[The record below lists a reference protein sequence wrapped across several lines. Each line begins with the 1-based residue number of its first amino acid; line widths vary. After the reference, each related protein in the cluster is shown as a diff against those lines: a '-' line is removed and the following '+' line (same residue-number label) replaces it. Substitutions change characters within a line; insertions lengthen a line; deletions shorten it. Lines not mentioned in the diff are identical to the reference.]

1 MESHPNP
8 GPRHEPDRLYERA
21 SDPAEAADRPLEPK
35 SSTEELAARDEP
47 RPADEHDPHHGSTR
61 RSARRIPTPTPT
73 RIAPRRPTTTPT
85 APRACG
91 AAGSAPTAEV
101 KSPQPPIAR
110 RCGNTEGMRAVDQ
123 TGGMPFE
130 SPYAHG
136 FVRVAAA
143 VPRVRVGDPR
153 FNGARTVEL
162 AQRAH
167 EEHAALVIFPEL
179 GLAAYSSEDLFH
191 QGALLDAV
199 TGAIHEIVRASE
211 ALRPGDRRRRAG
223 VRPRAGCSTRRW
235 SSTAAGSS
243 ARSPRATSPSTTS
256 TTRSA
261 SSAPRATSSATS
273 CTCSARRVP
282 FTPDLVFACRDVPE
296 FVLGVEIC
304 EDLWTPVPPST
315 YAALAGATVL
325 ANLSASNITIGKD
338 GYRRMLCEAQSG
350 RTISGYVYTAAGLG
364 ESTTDMAWDG
374 QALIYENG
382 QLLHES
388 RALLRRAG
396 ADPRRPRPRP
406 DPV

>member
-1 MESHPNP
+1 
-8 GPRHEPDRLYERA
+8 
-21 SDPAEAADRPLEPK
+21 
-35 SSTEELAARDEP
+35 
-47 RPADEHDPHHGSTR
+47 
-61 RSARRIPTPTPT
+61 
-73 RIAPRRPTTTPT
+73 
-85 APRACG
+85 
-91 AAGSAPTAEV
+91 
-101 KSPQPPIAR
+101 
-110 RCGNTEGMRAVDQ
+110 
-123 TGGMPFE
+123 MPFE

-199 TGAIHEIVRASE
+199 TGAIHEIVRATRGP
-211 ALRPGDRRRRAG
+211 APGDRGRARRS
-223 VRPRAGCSTRRW
+223 RPRAGCSTRRS

-243 ARSPRATSPSTTS
+243 ARCPRATSPSTTS

-273 CTCSARRVP
+273 CACSARRVP
-282 FTPDLVFACRDVPE
+282 FTPELIFACRDVPG

-315 YAALAGATVL
+315 YDALAGRHRAGQPLGLQHHHRQGRLPAHAVRGPVG
-325 ANLSASNITIGKD
+325 ARH
-338 GYRRMLCEAQSG
+338 RRLRLHRRRAG
-350 RTISGYVYTAAGLG
+350 RVHHRHGVGRAGAHLRERPAAARV
-364 ESTTDMAWDG
+364 T
-374 QALIYENG
+374 
-382 QLLHES
+382 
-388 RALLRRAG
+388 ALLRRAG
-396 ADPRRPRPRP
+396 ADRRRPRPRP
-406 DPV
+406 DPL